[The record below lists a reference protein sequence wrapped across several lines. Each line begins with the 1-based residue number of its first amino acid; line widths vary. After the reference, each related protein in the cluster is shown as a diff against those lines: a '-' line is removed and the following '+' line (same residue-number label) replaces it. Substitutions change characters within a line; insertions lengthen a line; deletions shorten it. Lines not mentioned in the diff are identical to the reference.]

1 MSVRRKCFRAMLAG
15 LFMAMGAYAAF
26 SQTAAPVPARPA
38 LAQGSEQQAQQKR
51 PEVFFPMTDQPEME
65 MHHHGQISVVMPQF
79 PRLGDSQRVVSGPI
93 YELKDLEK
101 MASEHNPTLAQ
112 AQREIEAARGQ
123 KLQAGLYPNPT
134 VGYKGDEI
142 RGGSYGGGEQ
152 GFFVQQPII
161 LGGKLALDRKVR
173 GAEQKQRE
181 VEADAQR
188 RRVENDVRMAY
199 YRVLAAQERL
209 ALKRNILAILQST
222 VRIVGQL
229 GRVGQ
234 ADETEILEAE
244 AEQQRMEIAVGIAEH
259 LLRREWTVLASVVG
273 VPSLPVGGVAGR
285 IDADLPPLDQDQ
297 LLASLLAESPA
308 IRSAQ
313 ANVERAEASLHRAKR
328 EPIPDL
334 IVQGGLQQN
343 LESLDASQNRKVGL
357 QGFAEV
363 GVQLHLWDRNQG
375 AIAAEGAGVE
385 AAREEVRRV
394 ELELR
399 NRFAM
404 YGEDYG
410 SSRLIADK
418 YRVQILPRLER
429 AYKLMVEQYGLMTA
443 SFIRVL
449 ILERMLYENETAYVD
464 ALERTW
470 TSSIALR
477 GFLLAGSLDSQ
488 NSRSSGRAN
497 GGGDALPPIEQG
509 NSLIG
514 SPSGLGFK

>member
-1 MSVRRKCFRAMLAG
+1 
-15 LFMAMGAYAAF
+15 
-26 SQTAAPVPARPA
+26 
-38 LAQGSEQQAQQKR
+38 
-51 PEVFFPMTDQPEME
+51 
-65 MHHHGQISVVMPQF
+65 
-79 PRLGDSQRVVSGPI
+79 
-93 YELKDLEK
+93 
-101 MASEHNPTLAQ
+101 
-112 AQREIEAARGQ
+112 
-123 KLQAGLYPNPT
+123 
-134 VGYKGDEI
+134 
-142 RGGSYGGGEQ
+142 
-152 GFFVQQPII
+152 
-161 LGGKLALDRKVR
+161 
-173 GAEQKQRE
+173 
-181 VEADAQR
+181 
-188 RRVENDVRMAY
+188 
-199 YRVLAAQERL
+199 
-209 ALKRNILAILQST
+209 
-222 VRIVGQL
+222 
-229 GRVGQ
+229 
-234 ADETEILEAE
+234 
-244 AEQQRMEIAVGIAEH
+244 
-259 LLRREWTVLASVVG
+259 
-273 VPSLPVGGVAGR
+273 
-285 IDADLPPLDQDQ
+285 
-297 LLASLLAESPA
+297 
-308 IRSAQ
+308 
-313 ANVERAEASLHRAKR
+313 
-328 EPIPDL
+328 
-334 IVQGGLQQN
+334 VQGGLQQN